1 MKYDVENGAMI
12 YDLQDTFE
20 YTEKGETATATSLR
34 LLEPPRQFSHEAIRL
49 GKLIRKGAI
58 QAVSTMRDL
67 FPENIVEEKPD
78 VAGEEIIPFYKQ
90 PKPDEKKI
98 DEESRELID
107 LMMSSDLDMEDLCK
121 VGKKLF
127 TKKSQVGSVK
137 IIAFVNDD
145 AGTKLSPELF
155 DLMTVDD
162 QLGVIAFYATFFDIK
177 SRGVLRTTSSLPQ
190 ES

>member
-67 FPENIVEEKPD
+67 FPENDIEEKKD
-78 VAGEEIIPFYKQ
+78 VAGEEIVPFYKQ
-90 PKPDEKKI
+90 PKVDEKKI
-98 DEESRELID
+98 NKDSRELID

-127 TKKSQVGSVK
+127 TKK
-137 IIAFVNDD
+137 
-145 AGTKLSPELF
+145 
-155 DLMTVDD
+155 
-162 QLGVIAFYATFFDIK
+162 
-177 SRGVLRTTSSLPQ
+177 
-190 ES
+190 